1 MVNIDQRHDVI
12 ERTQLNQRNNPERG
26 IRGVHVGLP
35 RNSAGW
41 LVYIPSTGQVLVS
54 NDVVFDEDF
63 VSTGSYTQSCV
74 PGGVLNQ
81 PPSHPAFHAGQNT
94 TEDPLHFSSNEDAP
108 GFSKLS

>member
-1 MVNIDQRHDVI
+1 M
-12 ERTQLNQRNNPERG
+12 
-26 IRGVHVGLP
+26 
-35 RNSAGW
+35 
-41 LVYIPSTGQVLVS
+41 S

-63 VSTGSYTQSCV
+63 LSTISYTQSHV

-81 PPSHPAFHAGQNT
+81 PPSHPAFRAGQNIIT